1 MPHVPL
7 WMTLLKWVSGCKV
20 NLGPL
25 SLRQPDHLSHEQP
38 CYKIL
43 TYLSCVQ
50 YLYYWS
56 SQKNV
61 AGHTQVLTF
70 LSNSIYY
77 ALYSRLMKSVNF
89 LHYKIVT
96 QKMAKRHLS
105 FVNCHFDDV
114 TFTEGR
120 HITDKMKPNRARENE
135 QLSQNMHFC
144 FSIIPLKVPWSYPHS
159 SFLMYNLHALQIH

>member
-1 MPHVPL
+1 MSPLDDSAQVGLGLQSKSGSIVTEATRPLVPSG
-7 WMTLLKWVSGCKV
+7 TLL
-20 NLGPL
+20 
-25 SLRQPDHLSHEQP
+25 Q
-38 CYKIL
+38 YKIL

-70 LSNSIYY
+70 LSNSIYS
-77 ALYSRLMKSVNF
+77 ALYSRLMKSVNL

-114 TFTEGR
+114 TFTEGL

-135 QLSQNMHFC
+135 QLSQNMPFA
-144 FSIIPLKVPWSYPHS
+144 FQSIL
-159 SFLMYNLHALQIH
+159 